1 MFRKLT
7 LIAMIAMATGCTKS
21 SDKISPQGTLSDYVS
36 RSFGLKSPGDKS
48 RLLELTTGQ
57 VRTALEGLDDASF
70 KASFID
76 TKKEFVSLK
85 IRDERKLAEDQYSIT
100 YEVTYKHSS
109 GDSKD
114 KITNKKHA
122 LFVNEGGKWLIT
134 EVRNLKTFIEH
145 QNEMSIDL

>member
-1 MFRKLT
+1 MFRKLS
-7 LIAMIAMATGCTKS
+7 LLAIIVVAAGCSKS
-21 SDKISPQGTLSDYVS
+21 VDKASPQGTLSDYVS
-36 RSFGLKSPGDKS
+36 RSFGAKSAGDKS
-48 RLLELTTGQ
+48 RLIELTTGQ
-57 VRTALEGLDDASF
+57 VRDALQELDEAAF

-85 IRDERKLAEDQYSIT
+85 IRDERKLEENKYSIT
-100 YEVTYKHSS
+100 YELTYTHAS

-122 LFVNEGGKWLIT
+122 IFVNDGGKWLIT

-145 QNEMSIDL
+145 QSEMSIDL